1 MGDALTKSGALS
13 YIFPLKLAGI
23 RKKSY
28 LCDIQSILKA
38 MTVITSTQFRANQG
52 RYIDMAH
59 KGERVIVTSRKGDVE
74 LIPVKTD
81 ASVPSKSLMAFAEKV
96 RQEAKAGKG
105 TMMSTP
111 EDVDKWFDSL

>member
-1 MGDALTKSGALS
+1 
-13 YIFPLKLAGI
+13 
-23 RKKSY
+23 
-28 LCDIQSILKA
+28 